1 MVLGD
6 CAGTDEVQD
15 GARLVNR
22 VWLVTLLELVGL
34 ALIVTG
40 GFLFGVA
47 SGIVVLGG
55 VLLAVGWTLDRD
67 REI

>member
-1 MVLGD
+1 
-6 CAGTDEVQD
+6 
-15 GARLVNR
+15 VNR